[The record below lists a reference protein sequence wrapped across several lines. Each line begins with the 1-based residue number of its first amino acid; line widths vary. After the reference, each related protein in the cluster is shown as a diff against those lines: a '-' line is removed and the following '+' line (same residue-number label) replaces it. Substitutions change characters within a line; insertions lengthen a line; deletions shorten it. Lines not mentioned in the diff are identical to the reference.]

1 MSDPVSN
8 IDCGQFVELVTGF
21 LDGALDRETERRV
34 AAHLPDCAGCEGYL
48 DQMRRTVRAL
58 GDLPAQPLSEDA
70 RNALLA
76 EFRG

>member
-1 MSDPVSN
+1 MSDL
-8 IDCGQFVELVTGF
+8 DCGQFVELVTGF

-34 AAHLPDCAGCEGYL
+34 AAHLPGCDGCERYL
-48 DQMRRTVRAL
+48 DQIRRAVRAL
-58 GDLPAQPLSEDA
+58 GDLPAQRPSEDA